1 MLHIPVIPS
10 PEVEAPFAAYLDNAR
25 EQVARNPSNLADQ
38 EGVAHALA
46 VMNRDADRRDRYYL
60 ANKAAVD
67 AARAAADRSINRH
80 PEYRI

>member
-1 MLHIPVIPS
+1 VQHAQPTS
-10 PEVEAPFAAYLDNAR
+10 GQEVEAPFAVYLTNAR

-38 EGVAHALA
+38 EGVARALA